1 MGTSQRLGPKSR
13 LISVLIGLALV
24 ASACGGGGPDATPA
38 ADGNDDGEPTR
49 VQVIA
54 LEGIMT
60 LLPFYMGVET
70 GAYEEAGLEIDVQTV
85 GSGSDAAKL
94 FLSGRSDLA
103 VLAAAHAI
111 RGVAIGRDVKILQS
125 LTTDSTLDIV
135 TKKGEI
141 EPGDWDALKGKT
153 CGATGPGSD
162 TDLLLRAVL
171 QQHGLEPDKD
181 VKFTYT
187 GDTSAA
193 ISGLERGEID
203 CFLAL
208 PGMRAEV
215 ILNDIAEVFYAF
227 SEDEVLKDGPSI
239 VVAAQTEFIE
249 NNPDATQAFVD
260 VTLQQVETIYE
271 DTEQAREIAY
281 EVFEGFSEEAIDFEL
296 EQFVEA
302 EAFPREGEQ
311 APASYEEVGQIYV
324 DAELFPELP
333 PYEDVYETSFLP

>member
-1 MGTSQRLGPKSR
+1 MRASRGVGSWFR
-13 LISVLIGLALV
+13 LISGLLGVAMLV
-24 ASACGGGGPDATPA
+24 AACGDGSDPA
-38 ADGNDDGEPTR
+38 PSGEGAQDGEPTQVR
-49 VQVIA
+49 VIA

-70 GAYEEAGLEIDVQTV
+70 GAYEEAGLEVDVQTV

-103 VLAAAHAI
+103 VMAAAHAI
-111 RGVAIGRDVKILQS
+111 RGVAIGRDVKIIQS

-171 QQHGLEPDKD
+171 EQQGLEPDQD
-181 VKFTYT
+181 VTFTYT

-193 ISGLERGEID
+193 ISGLERGELD

-227 SEDEVLKDGPSI
+227 ADDEALADGPSI
-239 VVAAQTEFIE
+239 VVAAQGGFIDDH
-249 NNPDATQAFVD
+249 PDAVQAFVD
-260 VTLQQVETIYE
+260 VTLQQVETIYQ
-271 DTEQAREIAY
+271 DTDQAREIAY
-281 EVFEGFSEEAIDFEL
+281 EAFEGFSQEAIDFEL
-296 EQFVEA
+296 DQFVAA

-311 APASYEEVGQIYV
+311 PPGSYEDVGQIYV
-324 DAELFPELP
+324 DADLFPQLP